1 MAGENDYRS
10 GHFQTI
16 LGGFAR
22 KSAIAV
28 FFYGAGISS
37 KVSFLP
43 ESTVNAD
50 GFVFS

>member
-1 MAGENDYRS
+1 VDLPGNQR
-10 GHFQTI
+10 
-16 LGGFAR
+16 
-22 KSAIAV
+22 IAV

-50 GFVFS
+50 GFVFHELLPFFPENSSKER